1 MSCYQDFDTLYT
13 KNFQLQKD
21 DKLFKLLWDKKVFS
35 YLFFCLNG
43 GLTNN
48 MLTIRDVTDI
58 LRKSDDLN
66 KYYKLINE
74 MLSFVVIEKNIIMEE
89 PNINSITNRL
99 QTITQFEYNE
109 DLMHILISNGFLKE
123 IQNVEDNNTY
133 AKFLKYLLEYKQ
145 SNDLLSK
152 LYNLKLILVAIFQY
166 LTSITRIDLN
176 DDLTKNLGMI
186 KAFSVIIEPL
196 IKIYSKTDQVPVT
209 INLACKCLNCLTS
222 CEVFGRECI
231 SHLLNHNI
239 LYVILKYLEYPYE
252 KVLYNNLHLLYN
264 ILPSIKEII
273 DKIIDDNPTLIPKLL
288 SLLKNNFKDSNII
301 LTYCT
306 SRVII

>member
-133 AKFLKYLLEYKQ
+133 AKFLKYLFPE
-145 SNDLLSK
+145 
-152 LYNLKLILVAIFQY
+152 
-166 LTSITRIDLN
+166 
-176 DDLTKNLGMI
+176 
-186 KAFSVIIEPL
+186 
-196 IKIYSKTDQVPVT
+196 
-209 INLACKCLNCLTS
+209 
-222 CEVFGRECI
+222 
-231 SHLLNHNI
+231 
-239 LYVILKYLEYPYE
+239 
-252 KVLYNNLHLLYN
+252 
-264 ILPSIKEII
+264 
-273 DKIIDDNPTLIPKLL
+273 
-288 SLLKNNFKDSNII
+288 
-301 LTYCT
+301 
-306 SRVII
+306 